1 MLTSGLTLD
10 PRWHA
15 GRLPFQPVDA
25 VLKAY
30 RWALKERAKRTNE
43 MSTTVARL
51 AEMVEIAAFPGL
63 GNKAR
68 GRDAFLPFEIIDAPG
83 KNARITEETA
93 TVIRWLIS
101 NGQMPQR
108 VLVLALAELERSGF

>member
-1 MLTSGLTLD
+1 VGAEGEGPAHQRD
-10 PRWHA
+10 EHHHGQA
-15 GRLPFQPVDA
+15 G
-25 VLKAY
+25 
-30 RWALKERAKRTNE
+30 
-43 MSTTVARL
+43 
-51 AEMVEIAAFPGL
+51 GL

-68 GRDAFLPFEIIDAPG
+68 GQDAFLPFKIIDAPG

-93 TVIRWLIS
+93 RVIRWLIS